1 MQYSIENDILRL
13 TVDSHGAEPVS
24 VIHKPTGAE
33 LLWQADP
40 AVWKRHAPILFPY
53 TGKLTGGKMLAKG
66 VEYAGGQHGFA
77 RDVEHTMTHHAD
89 NLLSLSC
96 TRTPRRCP
104 SGRMP
109 SCCAP
114 PSRWRGR
121 PSTTR

>member
-40 AVWKRHAPILFPY
+40 AVWNRHAPILFPY

-89 NLLSLSC
+89 NLLEFQPLRSVRGVS
-96 TRTPRRCP
+96 RHHGGERPP
-104 SGRMP
+104 GRQP
-109 SCCAP
+109 DEP
-114 PSRWRGR
+114 GI
-121 PSTTR
+121 

>member
-77 RDVEHTMTHHAD
+77 RDVEHTMTHHAG
-89 NLLSLSC
+89 NLLEFELHANAE
-96 TRTPRRCP
+96 THHLQLPPRQIRHRH
-104 SGRMP
+104 SG
-109 SCCAP
+109 
-114 PSRWRGR
+114 
-121 PSTTR
+121 

>member
-40 AVWKRHAPILFPY
+40 AVWNRHAPILFPY

-66 VEYAGGQHGFA
+66 VEYA
-77 RDVEHTMTHHAD
+77 
-89 NLLSLSC
+89 
-96 TRTPRRCP
+96 RRCP

>member
-53 TGKLTGGKMLAKG
+53 TAAKCWPR
-66 VEYAGGQHGFA
+66 VWSTQAVSTA
-77 RDVEHTMTHHAD
+77 LPAM
-89 NLLSLSC
+89 SS
-96 TRTPRRCP
+96 TR
-104 SGRMP
+104 
-109 SCCAP
+109 
-114 PSRWRGR
+114 
-121 PSTTR
+121 